1 MEKRKLTNEEI
12 SNVCRET
19 ALLLHSGI
27 MAADALNMLGGD
39 ETEPAVKSMLDS
51 ASAKMDDGASLS
63 RALEETGQLPKYATR
78 LLDVGEQS
86 GKLEETLNALSD
98 YYDDRVRM
106 ERRIR
111 SAVMYPA
118 ILMLIMLIVII
129 VLLSRVLPVFDQV
142 YRDLGS
148 GLTGVAGG
156 LLSLGKAL
164 DSAMPVLCILLGI
177 IVLGL
182 AAFSAVPSF
191 REKILSFWRKR
202 FGDSGISRKLN
213 EAHFA
218 QAFSMGYSS
227 GLPVEN
233 AVSLAASLLEE
244 TPAAKKR
251 CDDCLG
257 SMDDGMEL
265 SKAMKVSGVMPVNE
279 CRLLELGLKSGSGDR
294 VTAQIAD
301 RLSERADNAVEE
313 FVGQIEPALVL
324 CSSVLVGVILLS
336 VMLPL
341 MNIMTAIG

>member
-27 MAADALNMLGGD
+27 MAADALHMLGED
-39 ETEPAVKSMLDS
+39 EPDPSVKHMLQS
-51 ASAKMDDGASLS
+51 ASEKMDDGAVLS
-63 RALEETGQLPKYATR
+63 RALEETGQLPEYVIR
-78 LLDVGEQS
+78 LLGVGEQS
-86 GKLEETLNALSD
+86 GKMEETLNALAE

-111 SAVMYPA
+111 SAVTYPSL
-118 ILMLIMLIVII
+118 LMLIMLIVII
-129 VLLSRVLPVFDQV
+129 VLLTKVLPVFEQV

-156 LLSLGKAL
+156 LLHLGNLL
-164 DSAMPVLCILLGI
+164 DRAMPLLCVLLG
-177 IVLGL
+177 VLLLGL
-182 AAFSAVPSF
+182 AAFSALPAF
-191 REKILSFWRKR
+191 RGKILSFWKKR

-233 AVSLAASLLEE
+233 SISLAAALLKE
-244 TPAAKKR
+244 TPAAEKR
-251 CDDCLG
+251 CNDCLNKL
-257 SMDDGMEL
+257 DDGMEL
-265 SKAMKVSGVMPVNE
+265 STAMHEAGVMPVNE
-279 CRLLELGLKSGSGDR
+279 CRLLELGLKSGTGDR
-294 VTAQIAD
+294 VMTQIAE

-341 MNIMTAIG
+341 MNIMNAIG